1 MQPTLTSS
9 AGPAPAPARAR
20 RPVRRLGRTVSAVAR
35 YAILTGFGLI
45 GLFPIYWMIVTSI
58 KPQSQ
63 IFSYHPV
70 WVPHPA
76 TLHGYHVAITQN
88 QFSTFFS
95 NSVIMTVVVVFGQLL
110 FGVPAAYS
118 FARMRY
124 RGRDALFL
132 LFLASLMVPP
142 LVTMVPLFVMLSQIH
157 WVNTWQGLIVPQI
170 FSFGVPTLAVFFLR
184 QFFLT
189 LPREFEEAAAVDG
202 AGTLRTIWTIILP
215 NSKGAMVTV
224 GAIGLV
230 STWNSFLW
238 PVLIVNSTNRYPL
251 TVAIGA
257 LLGQDLTPDWSAV
270 MAGSSLVMLPMIV
283 FFALTQR
290 QFVRSIALSGVK

>member
-1 MQPTLTSS
+1 M
-9 AGPAPAPARAR
+9 
-20 RPVRRLGRTVSAVAR
+20 SAVAR
-35 YAILTGFGLI
+35 YGVLTVFALI
-45 GLFPIYWMIVTSI
+45 GLFPIYWMVATSI
-58 KPQSQ
+58 KPQTQ

-70 WVPHPA
+70 WIPHPA
-76 TLHGYHVAITQN
+76 TLNGYHVAITQD

-95 NSVIMTVVVVFGQLL
+95 NSVIMTAFVVFGQLL

-118 FARMRY
+118 FARMKY
-124 RGRDALFL
+124 RGRDTLFL
-132 LFLASLMVPP
+132 LFLCSLMVPP

-170 FSFGVPTLAVFFLR
+170 FSFGIPTLVVFFLR

-202 AGTLRTIWTIILP
+202 AGTLRTIWSIILP

-238 PVLIVNSTNRYPL
+238 PVLIVSSTNRYPL

-270 MAGSSLVMLPMIV
+270 MAGSALVMLPMVV
-283 FFALTQR
+283 FFVLTQR
-290 QFVRSIALSGVK
+290 QFVRSIALSGAK